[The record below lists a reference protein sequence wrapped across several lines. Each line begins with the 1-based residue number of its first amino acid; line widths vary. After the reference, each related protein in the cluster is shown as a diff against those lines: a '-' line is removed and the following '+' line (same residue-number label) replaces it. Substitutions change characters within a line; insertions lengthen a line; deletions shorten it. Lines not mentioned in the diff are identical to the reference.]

1 MKVSNSLWIKAI
13 GFNLLALTGLVLFLY
28 ALTGDFWRT
37 VLASLLVFLVSHLS
51 RKGSAYAAMAMQHR
65 VIEIMEDEKK

>member
-1 MKVSNSLWIKAI
+1 MKVSNTLWIKSM
-13 GFNLLALTGLVLFLY
+13 GFNFLALTGLVLFLY

-51 RKGSAYAAMAMQHR
+51 RPTGSGGSCGHGIKQLPTLCPSGS
-65 VIEIMEDEKK
+65 